1 MQSLRNMSNLTKE
14 QQAHLQVLNSAIL
27 YARNASYELKNENLI
42 LVADLMDAVHNTPT
56 YIANMY
62 CPSEEYVQLYYA
74 AFDKKHQNSISLV
87 GTFNAALKSA

>member
-14 QQAHLQVLNSAIL
+14 QRAHLQVLKLAIL
-27 YARNASYELKNENLI
+27 YARNASYELKNENQI

-56 YIANMY
+56 YIEKMY

-74 AFDKKHQNSISLV
+74 AFDKKHRNSISLV
-87 GTFNAALKSA
+87 STFNAALKSA